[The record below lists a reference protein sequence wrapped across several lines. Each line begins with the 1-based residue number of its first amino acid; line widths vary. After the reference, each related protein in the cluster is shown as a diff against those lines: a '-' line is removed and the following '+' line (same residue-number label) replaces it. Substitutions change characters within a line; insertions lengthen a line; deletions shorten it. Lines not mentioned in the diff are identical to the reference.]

1 MKNFI
6 NSIDSNVLMFTV
18 ILFSVLTFAST
29 LFFVWGKLKP
39 QTNLTELKT
48 RAKSWWIMSAI
59 FLVATIFNTKISYI
73 AFALLSFLTL
83 RELFSILKL
92 RQSDRSAML
101 LCYFAIP
108 VQYFFTYHGFVIASL
123 VFIPVVMFIVL
134 PFRLVIVG
142 QTDGIIQSMAILPAT
157 LMIAL
162 FGLSHLGLLLT
173 LPQGRSL
180 LFFLVFITEMNDV
193 FQFVWG
199 KLLGKHKILPKV
211 SPNKTWEGFIGGVIS
226 TTFLGLGLQ
235 FLTPLTTAQILIV
248 SFITANAGFIGD
260 VIISSVKRDLHL
272 KDTSTAIPGHGGVLD
287 RIDSLV
293 VAAPVFFHLVY
304 FFTTK

>member
-1 MKNFI
+1 MKSLI
-6 NSIDSNVLMFTV
+6 NSMDSSVLMFII

-59 FLVATIFNTKISYI
+59 FLTATIFNTKISYI

-108 VQYFFTYHGFVIASL
+108 IQYFFTYQGFVIASL

-193 FQFVWG
+193 FQFIWG

-226 TTFLGLGLQ
+226 TTFLGLGLH
-235 FLTPLTTAQILIV
+235 FLTPLTTVQILIV

-260 VIISSVKRDLHL
+260 VIISSVKRDLRL

-293 VAAPVFFHLVY
+293 VAAPVFFHLVFY
-304 FFTTK
+304 ITTK

>member
-1 MKNFI
+1 MKNLI
-6 NSIDSNVLMFTV
+6 NSIDPNVLMFTV

-73 AFALLSFLTL
+73 AFALLSFLAL

-142 QTDGIIQSMAILPAT
+142 QTEGIIQSMAILPAT

-226 TTFLGLGLQ
+226 TTFLGLGLH

>member
-1 MKNFI
+1 MNNLI
-6 NSIDSNVLMFTV
+6 NNIDSG
-18 ILFSVLTFAST
+18 ILSFILIVFSVLSFASI
-29 LFFVWGKLKP
+29 LFFVWGKINPKAK
-39 QTNLTELKT
+39 LTELKM
-48 RAKSWWIMSAI
+48 RAKSWWIMAAV
-59 FLVATIFNTKISYI
+59 FLIATVFSPKISYI
-73 AFALLSFLTL
+73 AFALLSFVAL

-92 RQSDRSAML
+92 RQEDRSAML
-101 LCYFAIP
+101 LCYLAIP
-108 VQYFFTYHGFVIASL
+108 VQYFLTYQGYVIASL
-123 VFIPVVMFIVL
+123 VFIPVFMFVVL
-134 PFRLVIVG
+134 PFRLVLVG
-142 QTDGIIQSMAILPAT
+142 QTEGIIQSMAVIPCT

-162 FGLSHLGLLLT
+162 FGLSHLGLLLS
-173 LPQGRSL
+173 LPGGRGL

-211 SPNKTWEGFIGGVIS
+211 SPNKTWEGFIGGVL
-226 TTFLGLGLQ
+226 TTTALGLSLK
-235 FLTPLTTAQILIV
+235 FLTPCTNMQVILI

-260 VIISSVKRDLHL
+260 VIISSVKRDLQL

-304 FFTTK
+304 YITK